1 MSTLFISD
9 IHLED
14 SRPQALDWLRAF
26 LSGPARRADA
36 VYILGD
42 LFEYWIGDDA
52 PSPAARQLARDT
64 AKLAESGVPCH
75 FLHGN
80 RDFLLGEAY
89 AASAGLRLLPECLV
103 VDLYGTPTLLLHG
116 DTLCTDDT
124 EYQAFRRQSRDPA
137 WQAMVLKLPIE
148 ERLRLAREARD
159 ASARHTGTV
168 AMDIMD
174 VNGTAVVEAFRRHG
188 TDILF
193 ADSDGWNEVGSL
205 DWSERPRSA
214 SSPDGAL
221 DNGPFNALLGAE
233 LRPPLRRSPHHP
245 GKWAR
250 RRRPGSG

>member
-80 RDFLLGEAY
+80 RDFLLGEDY

-174 VNGTAVVEAFRRHG
+174 VNGTAVVEAFRRNAVTRMIHG
-188 TDILF
+188 HTHRPAVHHHDLGDGLVGERIVL
-193 ADSDGWNEVGSL
+193 ADWYRAASYLEVTPAGARSL
-205 DWSERPRSA
+205 SV
-214 SSPDGAL
+214 
-221 DNGPFNALLGAE
+221 
-233 LRPPLRRSPHHP
+233 
-245 GKWAR
+245 
-250 RRRPGSG
+250 

>member
-80 RDFLLGEAY
+80 RDFLLGEDY

-174 VNGTAVVEAFRRHG
+174 VNGTAVVEAFRRNAVTRMIHG
-188 TDILF
+188 HTHRPAVHHHDLGDGLVGERIVL
-193 ADSDGWNEVGSL
+193 ADWYRAASYLEVT
-205 DWSERPRSA
+205 PA
-214 SSPDGAL
+214 GAR
-221 DNGPFNALLGAE
+221 LL
-233 LRPPLRRSPHHP
+233 SV
-245 GKWAR
+245 
-250 RRRPGSG
+250 

>member
-14 SRPQALDWLRAF
+14 SRPEALEWLRAF

-52 PSPAARQLARDT
+52 PPPAARQLARHT
-64 AKLAESGVPCH
+64 AELAESGVPCY

-80 RDFLLGEAY
+80 RDFLLGEDY
-89 AASAGLRLLPECLV
+89 AASAGLRLLPECRV

-116 DTLCTDDT
+116 DTLCTDDL
-124 EYQAFRRQSRDPA
+124 EYQAFRRQSHDPA
-137 WQAMVLKLPIE
+137 WQAMVLQLPIE

-174 VNGTAVVEAFRRHG
+174 VNVTAVVEAFRRHAVTRMIHG
-188 TDILF
+188 HTHRPAVHHHDLGDGLVAERIVL
-193 ADSDGWNEVGSL
+193 ADWYRAASYLEVTPAGARSL
-205 DWSERPRSA
+205 SV
-214 SSPDGAL
+214 
-221 DNGPFNALLGAE
+221 
-233 LRPPLRRSPHHP
+233 
-245 GKWAR
+245 
-250 RRRPGSG
+250 